1 MPTFDVVSEV
11 DMHEVTNAV
20 DQSNREVR
28 TRFDFKGTDSSFS
41 REGEAITLKSESDF
55 QLKQMLDML
64 QGKLNKRGIDIAC
77 LAIAEPELVGKEAR
91 QTVTIRQGLETDL
104 SRKIVKMLKESKLK
118 VQGAIQGDKVRVTG
132 KKRDDLQEVIATL
145 REAKFDMPLQ
155 YIAGRGPARPPL
167 SRGSRQSFGR
177 TGGWCCRG
185 TRTTGRCLARGRLGA
200 IEGAGITRRRRFT
213 RHHCVRRRALLRLRY
228 RRCVAGGAGRRLA
241 RQRLGSECLQH
252 HDFPG
257 RRGHR
262 AHRAGLAE
270 GSACAA
276 P

>member
-20 DQSNREVR
+20 DQANREVR

-91 QTVTIRQGLETDL
+91 QTVTIRQGLETEL

-155 YIAGRGPARPPL
+155 YVNFR
-167 SRGSRQSFGR
+167 
-177 TGGWCCRG
+177 
-185 TRTTGRCLARGRLGA
+185 
-200 IEGAGITRRRRFT
+200 
-213 RHHCVRRRALLRLRY
+213 
-228 RRCVAGGAGRRLA
+228 
-241 RQRLGSECLQH
+241 
-252 HDFPG
+252 D
-257 RRGHR
+257 
-262 AHRAGLAE
+262 
-270 GSACAA
+270 
-276 P
+276 